1 MCIAWCRLASVTCCE
16 VFQGQEVKMEDDAAT
31 RCCGC
36 SIAALCWIVPTLLV
50 LILVVV
56 TLCALKT
63 FDVIG

>member
-1 MCIAWCRLASVTCCE
+1 
-16 VFQGQEVKMEDDAAT
+16 MEDDAAT

-56 TLCALKT
+56 TMCALKT